1 MKERHQASLLARQ
14 LKKADRRRKTMEVE
28 YKKLTDIRASKD
40 SILDYMEDLKSRG
53 YNRGEV
59 KVIMEKQDLRIDYIK
74 DELYA
79 EKEA

>member
-1 MKERHQASLLARQ
+1 
-14 LKKADRRRKTMEVE
+14 MEVE